1 MDVAKKAFMLF
12 HALLTK
18 FFNLA
23 GEPTHLKVRVGV
35 VQDEVIDDFIRA
47 VCVKTRT
54 VVKLTIHFDNAFD
67 YVDHPD
73 DTMIQAI
80 LNYALKLGYQ
90 VKELHWGDQ
99 TIQFRHYPEIVLYDR
114 LRINRFR
121 LPETID
127 VIRKERVRSSKS
139 ITRTPQDALDNKVLI
154 KNTGTKFDGEV
165 FELPPVVTGEK
176 VGLGSLP
183 QLNH

>member
-1 MDVAKKAFMLF
+1 MDLAKKAVVFF

-18 FFNLA
+18 VFNLA
-23 GEPTHLKVRVGV
+23 GESTHLKVRIGA
-35 VQDEVIDDFIRA
+35 VQNEDVDYFIQA
-47 VCVKTRT
+47 TCVKTNAT
-54 VVKLTIHFDNAFD
+54 VKLAVHFDNAFD
-67 YVDHPD
+67 YVECANDV
-73 DTMIQAI
+73 MIQAV
-80 LNYALKLGYQ
+80 LNYALRLGYR
-90 VKELHWGDQ
+90 VKKLHWGDE

-127 VIRKERVRSSKS
+127 VIRTARIRTSKS
-139 ITRTPQDALDNKVLI
+139 AAQALQDESGSKVLI